1 MTKAHTHSTFQ
12 MLCHVQYYAMY
23 SNFKLILIFD
33 RTIPIYDFFLKSKI
47 IFIKVKLSLLST
59 PDVEAEQDPM
69 GLLGTRDFLC
79 PLFPDFP

>member
-1 MTKAHTHSTFQ
+1 M
-12 MLCHVQYYAMY
+12 
-23 SNFKLILIFD
+23 I
-33 RTIPIYDFFLKSKI
+33 FFLKSKI

-79 PLFPDFP
+79 PLFPDLP